1 MEVEGTCSAC
11 HARPATRL
19 FTAPF
24 KELGEVVDEAAVCA
38 ECYSVLVLVL
48 KRDEVDAATHELE
61 HREAREARGITT
73 PPGG

>member
-1 MEVEGTCSAC
+1 MGVEGMCTAC

-24 KELGEVVDEAAVCA
+24 KELGQVVDEAAVCA

-48 KRDEVDAATHELE
+48 KRDEVDAANRELGY
-61 HREAREARGITT
+61 RKAR
-73 PPGG
+73 